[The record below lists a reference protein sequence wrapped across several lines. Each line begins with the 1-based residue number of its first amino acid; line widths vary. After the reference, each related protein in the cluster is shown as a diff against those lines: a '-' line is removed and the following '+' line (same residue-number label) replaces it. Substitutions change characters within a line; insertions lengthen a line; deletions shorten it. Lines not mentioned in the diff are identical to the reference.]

1 MKFISK
7 QYAVEPSRKKKPL
20 NDAELAL
27 RREETAR
34 KRKNMSEKK
43 LEDEKASPCHR
54 SFRPFSLNPIPYPT

>member
-1 MKFISK
+1 VWAHFVVVFCIVFSS
-7 QYAVEPSRKKKPL
+7 YFLVEKSRKKKTL

-43 LEDEKASPCHR
+43 LEDEKV
-54 SFRPFSLNPIPYPT
+54 